1 MVGCSGIGTSWSMKR
16 GRNLSGLEQA
26 VRVATA
32 GLGRVGLAA
41 AEAGG
46 ARHRMRYNPGSQ
58 LAPRVF
64 L

>member
-1 MVGCSGIGTSWSMKR
+1 MAGFSGIETSWSMKR
-16 GRNLSGLEQA
+16 GRNRSGLERA
-26 VRVATA
+26 ARVATA
-32 GLGRVGLAA
+32 GLGRVGVAA

-46 ARHRMRYNPGSQ
+46 ARYRIGHSPGSQ